1 MTCVVAIK
9 KDNSILLGAD
19 SAASGNNRI
28 VQRKDKKVFKRRGIG
43 FGFAG
48 SFRIGQLIKYQLKIP
63 KRPANMYNEEY
74 VFNCLLGEIIK
85 LLKANR
91 LVKKNM
97 MECNLLI
104 AYSGQVYKVDSDF
117 QIELVE
123 DDYAAI
129 GDGEDVALGALFALK
144 DSEMTENEKA
154 EIALKASSKYCTTV
168 SEPFN
173 YIEVQVDSV
182 AIYQYLPFGGT

>member
-1 MTCVVAIK
+1 MTCVVALK

-48 SFRIGQLIKYQLKIP
+48 SFRIGPLIKYQLKIP

-173 YIEVQVDSV
+173 YIEV
-182 AIYQYLPFGGT
+182 